1 MHRVVGLLAGE
12 VVAFDLAIP
21 AQVFGREPAHYAW
34 TVCAPGGP
42 CAVPTETGFDVLVPA
57 GLDALA
63 HADTVV
69 VPGIGDRAWPIAEDA
84 LEALRAAAARGA
96 RVASICTGAFVLAAA
111 GLLDGRRATTHWQ
124 YAERLQ
130 RAFPAVDVDP
140 DVLFVDE
147 GDVCTSA
154 GVAAG
159 IDLCLH
165 LVRRD
170 HGAEVANAVARRIV
184 VAAHREGGQAQF
196 VERPLPAEPGT
207 GLAATR
213 AWMLERL
220 DAPLTVPEL
229 ARHAGYSPRSF
240 ARRFVAETGT
250 TPLQWLIARRVVEA
264 QRLLEGTDLGVDA
277 VAARAG
283 FGTAP
288 ALRKHFARAL
298 GTSPAAYR
306 RAFRAAA

>member
-1 MHRVVGLLAGE
+1 MSVWSQVVGQPDA
-12 VVAFDLAIP
+12 VAEL
-21 AQVFGREPAHYAW
+21 Q
-34 TVCAPGGP
+34 
-42 CAVPTETGFDVLVPA
+42 
-57 GLDALA
+57 
-63 HADTVV
+63 
-69 VPGIGDRAWPIAEDA
+69 
-84 LEALRAAAARGA
+84 AAAARAA
-96 RVASICTGAFVLAAA
+96 RVRFSDELARRHPRVDVQRTVLYVDDGDVLTSAGSAA
-111 GLLDGRRATTHWQ
+111 GL
-124 YAERLQ
+124 
-130 RAFPAVDVDP
+130 
-140 DVLFVDE
+140 
-147 GDVCTSA
+147 
-154 GVAAG
+154 
-159 IDLCLH
+159 DLCLH

-220 DAPLTVPEL
+220 DAPLTVEEL

-277 VAARAG
+277 VASRAG